1 MHPTL
6 WKTKEVSS
14 QIGMPHYRSIVAK
27 PGWHT
32 MNAIPAQHGA
42 SAVEIALDSAA
53 SAVAVGLLS
62 AASAA

>member
-1 MHPTL
+1 
-6 WKTKEVSS
+6 
-14 QIGMPHYRSIVAK
+14 VAK

-42 SAVEIALDSAA
+42 SAVEIALLSAA
-53 SAVAVGLLS
+53 SAVGVGLLS